1 MYIYAHG
8 RIWCLGGIRYRI
20 SVISGPC
27 HMYIYLY
34 IYTYIHI
41 YIYLYIYTLMAEFG
55 VLEGSVI
62 EFPQFQALAKVDSY
76 IGLLTAGASVCLVA
90 VLETLIR

>member
-1 MYIYAHG
+1 
-8 RIWCLGGIRYRI
+8 
-20 SVISGPC
+20 
-27 HMYIYLY
+27 
-34 IYTYIHI
+34 
-41 YIYLYIYTLMAEFG
+41 MAEFG